1 MTHVN
6 RMYHKIINDLQGVD
20 NDLNKLERIQD
31 SHRNRCCKDSSD
43 SALPPLRCSQRL
55 SVFVRLDAL
64 ELSSTLLLSM
74 LPLCTPLW
82 PWCTTSSSSS
92 SSTPPLHG
100 RQR

>member
-1 MTHVN
+1 MIGIWNTL
-6 RMYHKIINDLQGVD
+6 KG
-20 NDLNKLERIQD
+20 IQD
-31 SHRNRCCKDSSD
+31 SHRNRCCRDSSD
-43 SALPPLRCSQRL
+43 SALPPLPLRCSQRL

-92 SSTPPLHG
+92 SSTPPLQS
-100 RQR
+100 R